1 MRQNIRKNFFP
12 KCLESFKLEKENE
25 DSFFESPLLIVE
37 LFKISN
43 NFKRIFW

>member
-1 MRQNIRKNFFP
+1 MFRIFQAG
-12 KCLESFKLEKENE
+12 KENE
-25 DSFFESPLLIVE
+25 DSFFESSLLIVE